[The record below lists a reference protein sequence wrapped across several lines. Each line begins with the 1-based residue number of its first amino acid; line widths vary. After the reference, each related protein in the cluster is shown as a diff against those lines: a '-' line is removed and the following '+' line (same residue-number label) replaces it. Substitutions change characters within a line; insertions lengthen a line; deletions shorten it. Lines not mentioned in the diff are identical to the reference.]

1 MLLQAP
7 LHLPAA
13 PSMDED
19 LEGQPGWAQGC
30 RGSSGSG
37 GAACLP
43 AFSSIHACSS
53 AGTAA
58 SGANCW
64 VRLVQLAL
72 A

>member
-13 PSMDED
+13 PSMDEE

-37 GAACLP
+37 TSLP
-43 AFSSIHACSS
+43 AFSSVHACSS
-53 AGTAA
+53 TGTTA